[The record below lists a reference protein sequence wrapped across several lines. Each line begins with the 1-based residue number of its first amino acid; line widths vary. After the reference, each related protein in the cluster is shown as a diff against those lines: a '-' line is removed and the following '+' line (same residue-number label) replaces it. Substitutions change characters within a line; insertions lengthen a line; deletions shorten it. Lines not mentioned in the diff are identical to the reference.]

1 MSQSA
6 LYRKRTIAMWYSTDI
21 GPDAQRMDF
30 ETGEWVDV
38 AGTNQIVLLTV
49 MMSSAIVGKGGS
61 DTGELLVAYPM
72 SSVHTVET
80 SPEYMKMQLRTHL
93 GAAVYRPENLQVLP
107 DVHFEGFVSQQ
118 VTTAAN
124 FNVTDPIK
132 VFSRANAAGAAPG
145 CQYVGAINNA
155 PAGDLPG
162 MAYRG
167 GMRYRNGAGEW
178 TYVSNGGHLGPLDCP
193 EGMSKI
199 RGHNVFSRQ
208 PVAVMSKSC

>member
-1 MSQSA
+1 M
-6 LYRKRTIAMWYSTDI
+6 
-21 GPDAQRMDF
+21 
-30 ETGEWVDV
+30 
-38 AGTNQIVLLTV
+38 
-49 MMSSAIVGKGGS
+49 
-61 DTGELLVAYPM
+61 
-72 SSVHTVET
+72 
-80 SPEYMKMQLRTHL
+80 
-93 GAAVYRPENLQVLP
+93 YRPKPQVLP
-107 DVHFEGFVSQQ
+107 DVHFEGFVSQE
-118 VTTAAN
+118 VTTANN

-132 VFSRANAAGAAPG
+132 VFSRAAAGGAAPG
-145 CQYVGAINNA
+145 CEYVGAINNP

-167 GMRYRNGAGEW
+167 AMRYQNAVGEW

>member
-1 MSQSA
+1 
-6 LYRKRTIAMWYSTDI
+6 
-21 GPDAQRMDF
+21 MDYN
-30 ETGEWVDV
+30 TGEWVPVQNDDE
-38 AGTNQIVLLTV
+38 IVLLTV

-107 DVHFEGFVSQQ
+107 DVHFEGFVSQDVIQ
-118 VTTAAN
+118 SSVRHN
-124 FNVTDPIK
+124 EQPIK
-132 VFSRANAAGAAPG
+132 VFDNAGGNAALGCQSVGPLRGAPANA
-145 CQYVGAINNA
+145 
-155 PAGDLPG
+155 DLPG

-167 GMRYRNGAGEW
+167 AMRYQNGVGEW

-199 RGHNVFSRQ
+199 RGHNVFARQ
-208 PVAVMSKSC
+208 PVSVMSKSC